1 MLKICTE
8 LRERTNEVRVTF
20 SNQSKI
26 ISKHLQE
33 SNHGIAKGRMRVLRA
48 LKTSWIV
55 VRSSP
60 PIEVARAIRRLAK
73 DVLFDTM

>member
-1 MLKICTE
+1 MEKKKNRSLKMLKICTE

-48 LKTSWIV
+48 LKTS
-55 VRSSP
+55 
-60 PIEVARAIRRLAK
+60 
-73 DVLFDTM
+73 

>member
-1 MLKICTE
+1 MLFLERAINHLRNGKKKKNRSLKMLKICTE

-48 LKTSWIV
+48 LKTS
-55 VRSSP
+55 
-60 PIEVARAIRRLAK
+60 
-73 DVLFDTM
+73 